1 MLCLAWKKVV
11 SAMNVQKKSN
21 KSHYNGTSTH
31 SNLLEIQEPVR
42 WMGPFLNYSGFA
54 GEILNFLIPL
64 LGRVNVGAT
73 HLNPAYYS
81 KNYHRELPCDF
92 RNEVDQLLSRYNEL
106 NGGITIS
113 HGPGDTVLE
122 LPEDSEFRVL
132 RTMFE
137 TDRIGPLWVEL
148 IKSVDEVWVPSK
160 FNVETFHRSG
170 VPLEKLK
177 VVPGAADPVM
187 FDPNRAEPL
196 ELPNRASYNFLSIFE
211 WQERKAWDV
220 LLGAYLREF
229 TIDDDVCLWLRCSQ
243 AAHIVS
249 RLGNETASLD
259 EQIEAFAEEQGLS
272 LSRLPRIEVLS
283 DPLPLTSMPSL
294 YRAMDCLVGISRG
307 EGWGRPQHEAMM
319 MELPV
324 IASNWS
330 GNTEFMSQTNSL
342 LVDCEIIPVQ
352 QVKNEMGFM
361 TGHYWAQPSEEHT
374 REYMRGL
381 FDDPSQGRRL
391 GKVARKEMHKSFS
404 PEPISEIVMERL
416 RNAQDQVRARR
427 TTPGWRQPLVPRVRW
442 EGSFLD
448 YGSLSHVNRNLVEA
462 LQVNSSE
469 EFDWSLN
476 QSAIQGATNI
486 PDSLDDW
493 KSRMSRNVE
502 APNADVTVRH
512 GWPANWMRPI
522 TGGKFVT
529 IQPWEFGVL
538 PKSWVD
544 GLNQVDEAWVPSSYV
559 KKVYEDSGVPA
570 GKVVVIPN
578 GIDEAVFHPDAPPF
592 TLNTNKQYKFL
603 FVGGT
608 IGRKGPDV
616 LLNAFAQTFSGDDNV
631 CLVIKDF
638 GCKTFYNGQTLGQTI
653 NELQSRPNAPEIV
666 YLNSELSPEEMIGL
680 YTACDCLVHPY
691 RGEGFGLP
699 VLEAMACGLPVICTG
714 GGATDDFATDE
725 VAYRLKSESFE
736 FGNEVNGEPL
746 VRKGWLLEPFIKDLI
761 HRLQWVFTHQ
771 NEARALGRKASRH
784 AHECW
789 SWKAAAE
796 KAEIR
801 LKHLAEQAQRERL
814 VENKSIEPTE
824 ARQAASI
831 KALEF
836 AIGISEQGESAIK
849 YAINAVDWSL
859 YLQSNDPQA
868 LQYHAWL
875 NVQVEEWEAARESY
889 DRLFELGQPQLEDLL
904 PAAMCEYKVG
914 NSPRAIEHWRRVLV
928 LDPDNEPAR
937 NNLLSLGEPIA
948 EPSRFLDKIQRAAAV
963 L

>member
-1 MLCLAWKKVV
+1 
-11 SAMNVQKKSN
+11 MNVQKTPI
-21 KSHYNGTSTH
+21 KSHYNGTSTEF
-31 SNLLEIQEPVR
+31 NLLEIQEPVR

-54 GEILNFLIPL
+54 GEMLNFLIPL
-64 LGRVNVGAT
+64 LDRVNVGAT

-92 RNEVDQLLSRYNEL
+92 RYEVDQLLSRYNEL
-106 NGGITIS
+106 NGGITIA
-113 HGPGDTVLE
+113 HGPGDTVLG
-122 LPEDSEFRVL
+122 LPKDSEFRVL

-137 TDRIGPLWVEL
+137 TDRIAPLWVEL
-148 IKSVDEVWVPSK
+148 IKSVDEVWVPSN

-177 VVPGAADPVM
+177 VVPGAVDPIL
-187 FDPNRAEPL
+187 FDPSKAEPL
-196 ELPNRASYNFLSIFE
+196 ALPSRASYNFLSIFE

-229 TIDDDVCLWLRCSQ
+229 TIDDDVCLWLRCSK
-243 AAHIVS
+243 AAHLVS
-249 RLGNETASLD
+249 RLGNKEASLE
-259 EQIEAFAEEQGLS
+259 EQIEAFAKEQGLS

-283 DPLPLTSMPSL
+283 NPLPLTSMPSL
-294 YRAMDCLVGISRG
+294 YRAMDCLIGVSRG

-352 QVKNEMGFM
+352 QVENEMAFM
-361 TGHYWAQPSEEHT
+361 AGHYWAQPSEEHT

-381 FDDPSQGRRL
+381 FDDPSQGRQL
-391 GKVARKEMHKSFS
+391 GQVARKEMQEGFS
-404 PEPISEIVMERL
+404 PEPVSKIVMERL
-416 RNAQDQVRARR
+416 HNAQDQVDARR
-427 TTPGWRQPLVPRVRW
+427 MTPGWRQPSVPRVRW

-462 LQVNSSE
+462 LQSKHSE
-469 EFDWSLN
+469 DFEWSLN
-476 QSAIQGATNI
+476 QSAIQGAINT
-486 PDSLDDW
+486 PDTLRDW
-493 KSRMSRNVE
+493 ESRMSADIE
-502 APNADVTVRH
+502 SISTDVTVRH
-512 GWPANWMRPI
+512 GWPPSWMRPV

-529 IQPWEFGVL
+529 IQPWEFGFL
-538 PKSWVD
+538 PESWVK
-544 GLNQVDEAWVPSSYV
+544 GLEQVDEAWVPSSYV
-559 KKVYEDSGVPA
+559 KSAYEASGVPA
-570 GKVVVIPN
+570 DKVVVIPN
-578 GIDEAVFHPDAPPF
+578 GIDETKFYPEAPP
-592 TLNTNKQYKFL
+592 LPLKTNKRFKFL

-638 GCKTFYNGQTLGQTI
+638 GGKTFYNGQTLGQTI
-653 NELQSRPNAPEIV
+653 HELQSRPNAPEIV
-666 YLNSELSPEEMIGL
+666 YLNSELSSEEMIGL

-714 GGATDDFATDE
+714 GGSTDDFATDE

-736 FGNEVNGEPL
+736 FGDEVNGEPL
-746 VRKGWLLEPFIKDLI
+746 VSKGWLLEPCIKDLI
-761 HRLQWVFTHQ
+761 HRLQWVVDHQ
-771 NEARALGRKASRH
+771 DEAQALGRKASRY

-801 LKHLAEQAQRERL
+801 LKHLADQARRERL
-814 VENKSIEPTE
+814 VENQSIEPTE
-824 ARQAASI
+824 TRQAASV
-831 KALEF
+831 KSLEL

-849 YAINAVDWSL
+849 YAINAADWAV
-859 YLQSNDPQA
+859 YLQPDDSQA
-868 LQYHAWL
+868 LKYHAWL
-875 NVQVEEWEAARESY
+875 NVQAEGWEAARESY

-904 PAAMCEYKVG
+904 PAAMCEYKAG
-914 NSPRAIEHWRRVLV
+914 NSLRAIEHWRRVLV

>member
-1 MLCLAWKKVV
+1 
-11 SAMNVQKKSN
+11 MNVQKTPVKN
-21 KSHYNGTSTH
+21 QYNETST
-31 SNLLEIQEPVR
+31 NFDLLEIQEPVR

-54 GEILNFLIPL
+54 SEMLNFLVPL

-73 HLNPAYYS
+73 HSNPAYYS
-81 KNYHRELPCDF
+81 KNYHRELPDEF
-92 RNEVDQLLSRYNEL
+92 RHEVDQLLSRYNEL
-106 NGGITIS
+106 NGGIAIA
-113 HGPGDTVLE
+113 HGPVDTVLGM
-122 LPEDSEFRVL
+122 PDDSEFRVL

-137 TDRIGPLWVEL
+137 TDRIAPFWVEI

-160 FNVETFHRSG
+160 FNFETFHRSG

-177 VVPGAADPVM
+177 VVPGAVDPVM
-187 FDPNRAEPL
+187 FDPNRTEPL
-196 ELPNRASYNFLSIFE
+196 KLPNPASYNFLSIFE

-229 TIDDDVCLWLRCSQ
+229 TIDDDVCLWLRCSK

-249 RLGNETASLD
+249 RLGNEAASPE
-259 EQIEAFAEEQGLS
+259 EQVEAFAREQGIS
-272 LSRLPRIEVLS
+272 VSRLPRIEVLS

-319 MELPV
+319 MGLPV

-330 GNTEFMSQTNSL
+330 GNTEFMSPTNSL

-352 QVKNEMGFM
+352 QVENEMAFM
-361 TGHYWAQPSEEHT
+361 AGHNWAQPSEGHT
-374 REYMRGL
+374 REFMRGL
-381 FDDPSQGRRL
+381 FENPSQGRHL
-391 GKVARKEMHKSFS
+391 GQIARKEMQEDFS
-404 PEPISEIVMERL
+404 PEPVSEIVMERL
-416 RNAQDQVRARR
+416 HNAQDQVRARR
-427 TTPGWRQPLVPRVRW
+427 MTPGWRQPSVPRVRW

-462 LQVNSSE
+462 LQANSRE

-476 QSAIQGATNI
+476 QSAIQGVPDT
-486 PDSLDDW
+486 PDSLGDW

-570 GKVVVIPN
+570 SKVVVIPN

-592 TLNTNKQYKFL
+592 PLKTNKQFKFL

-616 LLNAFAQTFSGDDNV
+616 LLNAFLQTFTGNDDV

-638 GCKTFYNGQTLGQTI
+638 GGNSFYEGQTLGEI
-653 NELQSRPNAPEIV
+653 IRKLRSNPDAPEIE
-666 YLNSELSPEEMIGL
+666 YLNSELSSEEMIGL

-699 VLEAMACGLPVICTG
+699 VLEAMGCGLPVICTG

-736 FGNEVNGEPL
+736 FGDEVNGEPL
-746 VRKGWLLEPFIKDLI
+746 VRKGWLLEPCIKDLI
-761 HRLQWVFTHQ
+761 HRLQWVVDHQ
-771 NEARALGRKASRH
+771 DEARALGRKASRY
-784 AHECW
+784 AHEYW

-801 LKHLAEQAQRERL
+801 LKHLAEQARRERF
-814 VENKSIEPTE
+814 VENQSIEPAE
-824 ARQAASI
+824 ARQAASV
-831 KALEF
+831 KALAL
-836 AIGISEQGESAIK
+836 AIGILEQGESAIK
-849 YAINAVDWSL
+849 YAINAADWAVH
-859 YLQSNDPQA
+859 LQPDDPQA

-875 NVQVEEWEAARESY
+875 NVQAEEWETARESY
-889 DRLFELGQPQLEDLL
+889 DQLFELGQPQLDDLL
-904 PAAMCEYKVG
+904 PAAVCEYKVG
-914 NSPRAIEHWRRVLV
+914 NSSRAIEHWRQVLT
-928 LDPDNEPAR
+928 LDPDNEVAR
-937 NNLLSLGEPIA
+937 NNLLSLDESVADPT
-948 EPSRFLDKIQRAAAV
+948 RFLSQIQKAAAV

>member
-1 MLCLAWKKVV
+1 MKTQKTLNKGQFKVD
-11 SAMNVQKKSN
+11 SMQLNS
-21 KSHYNGTSTH
+21 
-31 SNLLEIQEPVR
+31 LEIQEPVR

-54 GEILNFLIPL
+54 SEMLNFLVPL

-81 KNYHRELPCDF
+81 KDYHQDLPDDVQ
-92 RNEVDQLLSRYNEL
+92 NAVEQLLARHNEL
-106 NGGITIS
+106 SGGISIT
-113 HGPGDTVLE
+113 HGPGDAVLGM
-122 LPEDSEFRVL
+122 PEDSEFRVL

-137 TDRIGPLWVEL
+137 TDRIAPLSEEL

-177 VVPGAADPVM
+177 VVPGAVNPIL
-187 FDPNRAEPL
+187 FDPSKTEPL
-196 ELPNRASYNFLSIFE
+196 ELPSRASYNYLSIFE

-229 TIDDDVCLWLRCSQ
+229 TIDDDVCLWLRCSK

-249 RLGNETASLD
+249 RQGNKAGSL
-259 EQIEAFAEEQGLS
+259 EEHIEAFAREQGLS

-283 DPLPLTSMPSL
+283 DPLPLASMPSL
-294 YRAMDCLVGISRG
+294 YQAMDCLVGISRG

-352 QVKNEMGFM
+352 QVENEMAFM
-361 TGHYWAQPSEEHT
+361 AGHYWAQPSEEHT

-381 FDDPSQGRRL
+381 FDDPSQGRQL
-391 GKVARKEMHKSFS
+391 GQVARKEMQEGFS
-404 PEPISEIVMERL
+404 PEPVSKIVMERL
-416 RNAQDQVRARR
+416 HNAQDQVRARR
-427 TTPGWRQPLVPRVRW
+427 MTSGWRQPSVPRVRW

-462 LQVNSSE
+462 LQANRSE
-469 EFDWSLN
+469 EFEWSLD
-476 QSAIQGATNI
+476 QSAIQGAINSST
-486 PDSLDDW
+486 PDSLCHW
-493 KSRMSRNVE
+493 EERISKNNEVFE
-502 APNADVTVRH
+502 ADVTVRH
-512 GWPANWMRPI
+512 GWPPSWMRPV

-529 IQPWEFGVL
+529 IQPCEFGAL
-538 PKSWVD
+538 PKSWVE
-544 GLNQVDEAWVPSSYV
+544 GLKYVDEAWVPTTYV
-559 KKVYEDSGVPA
+559 KEVYEASGVPA
-570 GKVVVIPN
+570 DKVVVIPN
-578 GIDEAVFHPDAPPF
+578 GIDETAFHPEAPQF
-592 TLNTNKQYKFL
+592 SLKTSKRFKFL

-608 IGRKGPDV
+608 IPRKGPDI
-616 LLNAFAQTFSGDDNV
+616 LLKAFSQSFTANDDV

-638 GCKTFYNGQTLGQTI
+638 GGKSFYDGQTLGETI
-653 NELQSRPNAPEIV
+653 QEFKKNPELPEIE
-666 YLNSELSPEEMIGL
+666 YLDSELTSDEIIGL

-714 GGATDDFATDE
+714 GGATDDFAKDE
-725 VAYRLKSESFE
+725 FAYRVRSKRVHIGDEISEVS
-736 FGNEVNGEPL
+736 L
-746 VRKGWLLEPFIKDLI
+746 ACSGWLLEPCLEDLI
-761 HRLQWVFTHQ
+761 SKLRWVFGHQ
-771 NEARALGRKASRH
+771 AEAGAVGAKASEY
-784 AHECW
+784 AHENW
-789 SWKAAAE
+789 SWKVAAA

-801 LKHLAEQAQRERL
+801 IKKLAEQKEQER
-814 VENKSIEPTE
+814 KIKFEPSE
-824 ARQAASI
+824 AHELAVSN
-831 KALEF
+831 AL
-836 AIGISEQGESAIK
+836 GIAMHAFEEGESAIK
-849 YAINAVDWSL
+849 NAINAVDWAL
-859 YLQSNDPQA
+859 YLQPDDPQA
-868 LQYHAWL
+868 LKYHAWL
-875 NVQVEEWEAARESY
+875 NVQDEEWEAARESY

-904 PAAMCEYKVG
+904 PAAMCEYKSG
-914 NSPRAIEHWRRVLV
+914 NSLRAIEHWRRVLV
-928 LDPDNEPAR
+928 LDPDNELAR

-948 EPSRFLDKIQRAAAV
+948 EPSCFLDKIQRAAAV